1 MKRGRLT
8 KEEQARRIKSLL
20 IFIYTFR
27 YATRKQL
34 EIFIQVVMNLSF
46 TRWLI
51 DYTLSEGFISA
62 YYESLFKTKI
72 YYLTHKGREMISDQA
87 MVEHYYFEKAHA
99 GLNTFIHHNNMI
111 EAFILLRSHLNIKEW
126 TCEWDLRRGKRP
138 GEKIPDGLITLAEGI
153 NIALEMET
161 RYKTLGILKTFIKRY
176 RYDIEKIS
184 RYGCLLVVASSRF
197 NYEGLRMR
205 LYNIAP
211 EFCSQYVILADLGM
225 LELGMCYYQGKLVHL
240 EDAVKLLKE
249 GVQIHGQTA

>member
-1 MKRGRLT
+1 MRKGRLT

-27 YATRKQL
+27 YATRNQL
-34 EIFIQVVMNLSF
+34 EMFIQVVMNLSF

-51 DYTLSEGFISA
+51 DYSLNKGFINA

-72 YYLTHKGREMISDQA
+72 YYLTYKGREMICDQA

-111 EAFILLRSHLNIKEW
+111 EAFMLLRSHLNIEEW
-126 TCEWDLRRGKRP
+126 VCEWDLRRGKRA
-138 GEKIPDGLITLAEGI
+138 GEKIPDGLIKLTEGI
-153 NIALEMET
+153 NMALEVET

-184 RYGCLLVVASSRF
+184 RYHCLLVVASSRF
-197 NYEGLRMR
+197 NYDGLRMR

-211 EFCSQYVILADLGM
+211 EFCSKALILADLGM
-225 LELGMCYYQGKLVHL
+225 LELGMCFYQGKLIHL
-240 EDAVKLLKE
+240 EEAIKLLKE
-249 GVQIHGQTA
+249 GGQNHGQTV